1 MGEKEDTEQ
10 IVKQLIHKGE
20 EKLESSQILLNNNQF
35 DDSISR
41 SYYATYLVSK
51 ALLLLLGSSP
61 KTHSGTITMLSLK
74 AIKEGILPETI
85 GKDISQLLEA
95 RQNSDYAVFTYYD
108 NSDAQEFLKK
118 AQKIVS
124 AIKNVIRNKFEL
136 II

>member
-1 MGEKEDTEQ
+1 MGEKEDTEK

-61 KTHSGTITMLSLK
+61 KPHSRTITMLSLK
-74 AIKEGILPETI
+74 AIKEGIIPETI

-136 II
+136 VI